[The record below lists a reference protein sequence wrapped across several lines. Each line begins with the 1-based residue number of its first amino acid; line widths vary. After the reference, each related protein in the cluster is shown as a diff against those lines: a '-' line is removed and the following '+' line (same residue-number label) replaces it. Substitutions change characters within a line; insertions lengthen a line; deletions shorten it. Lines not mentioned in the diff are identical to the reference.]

1 MHEEIEAKFL
11 EVDIT
16 ALEAK
21 LESIG
26 ATKIGETLAR
36 ITCFDYP
43 NYSLRDNNAWVR
55 LRTEFNQ
62 TTLAYK
68 ERLGVSSQDSSKND
82 EGMKEVE
89 VTVSDFDT
97 TKKMLFA
104 IGMIEKFSQEKKRIR
119 WQKGDVEF
127 DIDTWPLTPS
137 YLEIEGTSWESVEK
151 ATKELGLDYSKHLRC
166 SAHNVFLKYG
176 FDDHD
181 YSVFTFD
188 RQVKKQ
194 L

>member
-166 SAHNVFLKYG
+166 
-176 FDDHD
+176 
-181 YSVFTFD
+181 
-188 RQVKKQ
+188 
-194 L
+194 